1 LRDLGSQDPEKI
13 VILCELCVSAVLTPS
28 SFLRRSVTADPLM
41 QDAGE
46 DDGGGAEALRARRLT
61 ILDSD

>member
-13 VILCELCVSAVLTPS
+13 VILCELCVSAVLTPPLS
-28 SFLRRSVTADPLM
+28 SAASVAADPLM

-46 DDGGGAEALRARRLT
+46 DDGGDAEALRARRLT
-61 ILDSD
+61 ILNSD